1 VRGRGTRHIRWMGRR
16 EPTRENQGAMGRRW
30 RERSSVDK
38 WRWRARTTPRPLL
51 TVPGAAL
58 LFCTW
63 SPKSL
68 SRRVEE
74 AVRVHLNPGREA
86 AADWTQ
92 SMPGMHA
99 VDGCI
104 WLSDQSTS
112 SKIDH
117 SDFAGTSVP
126 SLPTP
131 PHCGGTSRPR
141 KRPLPQPLTSQ
152 CTSTRAQLFFTTA
165 QKGTRS
171 ASKPP
176 DSALLHLLCRSIA
189 VPGPIHTVRSGK
201 QPVIVR
207 RLILN

>member
-1 VRGRGTRHIRWMGRR
+1 MDGKARTDSR
-16 EPTRENQGAMGRRW
+16 EPRRDGKEV
-30 RERSSVDK
+30 ERAIECRQVEVESKNDPS
-38 WRWRARTTPRPLL
+38 TTPDSPPVPLSSFA
-51 TVPGAAL
+51 PGH
-58 LFCTW
+58 
-63 SPKSL
+63 

-131 PHCGGTSRPR
+131 PHCGGTSRAR

-152 CTSTRAQLFFTTA
+152 CTSTRAQL
-165 QKGTRS
+165 S
-171 ASKPP
+171 SPP
-176 DSALLHLLCRSIA
+176 PKKARDPPQNLPILPCCTCYAGLLQFPALS
-189 VPGPIHTVRSGK
+189 T
-201 QPVIVR
+201 Q
-207 RLILN
+207 